1 MAFGEALTEDF
12 RNYSRQVVDNAQVLA
27 SERVDRGFAIV
38 SGGTDT
44 HLMLVDLRP
53 KGLTGKEA
61 EKLLGRAD
69 ITVNK
74 NTIPDDPQSPFVT
87 SGIRLG
93 TPALTSRGMGTAEM
107 RRIAQ
112 LIDEAL
118 TLRDD
123 ATLARIAGEVH
134 EMTRSFPLYPP
145 VAKPPPRAA
154 DSVIPGETM
163 TELQFADDILARIR
177 AKGGA
182 FDERGYLFVL
192 ASIEYVQSRL
202 TVRRHISGAEL
213 AWACRDLARERF
225 GLLARPVL
233 AHWGLTRT
241 EDFGR
246 IVYTLVE
253 IGLLVT
259 LPGDSE
265 EDFRDVFDFE
275 PAFDESYAWEGVR
288 RVGA

>member
-1 MAFGEALTEDF
+1 
-12 RNYSRQVVDNAQVLA
+12 
-27 SERVDRGFAIV
+27 
-38 SGGTDT
+38 
-44 HLMLVDLRP
+44 
-53 KGLTGKEA
+53 
-61 EKLLGRAD
+61 
-69 ITVNK
+69 
-74 NTIPDDPQSPFVT
+74 
-87 SGIRLG
+87 
-93 TPALTSRGMGTAEM
+93 
-107 RRIAQ
+107 
-112 LIDEAL
+112 
-118 TLRDD
+118 
-123 ATLARIAGEVH
+123 
-134 EMTRSFPLYPP
+134 
-145 VAKPPPRAA
+145 
-154 DSVIPGETM
+154 M

-202 TVRRHISGAEL
+202 TVRRHISGSEP

-275 PAFDESYAWEGVR
+275 PAFDDSYAWEGVR

>member
-1 MAFGEALTEDF
+1 
-12 RNYSRQVVDNAQVLA
+12 
-27 SERVDRGFAIV
+27 
-38 SGGTDT
+38 
-44 HLMLVDLRP
+44 
-53 KGLTGKEA
+53 
-61 EKLLGRAD
+61 
-69 ITVNK
+69 
-74 NTIPDDPQSPFVT
+74 
-87 SGIRLG
+87 
-93 TPALTSRGMGTAEM
+93 
-107 RRIAQ
+107 
-112 LIDEAL
+112 
-118 TLRDD
+118 
-123 ATLARIAGEVH
+123 
-134 EMTRSFPLYPP
+134 
-145 VAKPPPRAA
+145 
-154 DSVIPGETM
+154 M

-233 AHWGLTRT
+233 AHWGITRT

-275 PAFDESYAWEGVR
+275 SAFDESYAWEGVR

>member
-1 MAFGEALTEDF
+1 
-12 RNYSRQVVDNAQVLA
+12 
-27 SERVDRGFAIV
+27 
-38 SGGTDT
+38 
-44 HLMLVDLRP
+44 
-53 KGLTGKEA
+53 
-61 EKLLGRAD
+61 
-69 ITVNK
+69 
-74 NTIPDDPQSPFVT
+74 
-87 SGIRLG
+87 
-93 TPALTSRGMGTAEM
+93 
-107 RRIAQ
+107 
-112 LIDEAL
+112 
-118 TLRDD
+118 
-123 ATLARIAGEVH
+123 
-134 EMTRSFPLYPP
+134 
-145 VAKPPPRAA
+145 
-154 DSVIPGETM
+154 M

-202 TVRRHISGAEL
+202 TVRRHISGSGL

-233 AHWGLTRT
+233 AHWGFTRT

-275 PAFDESYAWEGVR
+275 SAFDDSYAWEGVR